1 MGGGVHSRPMTV
13 ADMAAAAHEGFT
25 DMMGRQNDVRR
36 AVEDG
41 LRGTPASN
49 ANLRR
54 ELEQRAYQRANILR
68 QEALQT
74 VAREAAITAR
84 AADIIDQAPPQVA
97 QLAGGAAGAVQ
108 NAIPVDIM
116 DDIPAMMSGM
126 MTANIPQAS
135 VAVVGERARRI
146 MRDVDELDSQL
157 RGYRK

>member
-1 MGGGVHSRPMTV
+1 MGGGVHSKPMTI
-13 ADMAAAAHEGFT
+13 ADMAAAAHEGFSE
-25 DMMGRQNDVRR
+25 MMGRQDDVRR
-36 AVEDG
+36 IVEDG
-41 LRGTPASN
+41 LRGTPAAN

-54 ELEQRAYQRANILR
+54 ELERSAYLRANILR
-68 QEALQT
+68 QAALQT
-74 VAREAAITAR
+74 VADEAAITAR

-116 DDIPAMMSGM
+116 DDIPMMRSGM

-135 VAVVGERARRI
+135 VAGVGERAKKI
-146 MRDVDELDSQL
+146 MREVDNLDSQL